1 MKHKKI
7 YIYSL
12 LFISICVGLYACKK
26 EIKKIFEVQTQQ
38 VSLTSINKNLFKKEI
53 EFISIAY
60 SDLFGKTIPAD
71 ELSNAIRCYAGSNDK
86 DMITDRIIRSYL
98 NRSNIIIPS
107 QQQVKND
114 VPTFVSKTYTKFYQR
129 PPTEMEKFK
138 MEQLINTNST
148 LTPTIIYYSFLTS
161 DEYKFK

>member
-1 MKHKKI
+1 MKNKKL

-12 LFISICVGLYACKK
+12 LFILLFGGLYACRK
-26 EIKKIFEVQTQQ
+26 EIKKIFEVQTQP

-71 ELSNAIRCYAGSNDK
+71 ELSNSIRCYSGSNDK
-86 DMITDRIIRSYL
+86 DLITDRIIRSYL

-107 QQQVKND
+107 KVQMLND
-114 VPTFVSKTYTKFYQR
+114 VPTFISNTYTKFYQR
-129 PPTEMEKFK
+129 PPTEMEKYK
-138 MEQLINTNST
+138 AVQMINNNST